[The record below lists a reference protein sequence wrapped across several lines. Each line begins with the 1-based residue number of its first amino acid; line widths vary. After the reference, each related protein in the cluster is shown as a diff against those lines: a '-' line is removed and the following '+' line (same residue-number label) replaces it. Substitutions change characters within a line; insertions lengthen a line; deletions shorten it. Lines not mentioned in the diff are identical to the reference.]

1 MNHEN
6 NPPDLSSLIA
16 GESPETPETPAQARE
31 RIIGKVMASQQALA
45 EQFSKID
52 HPFVT
57 DDAKDDYELATQE
70 FKALI
75 SCAVHMPESVEGV
88 RFLADWHANRMAQVQ
103 LLLDHA
109 TPNNE
114 MVFGTGTQ
122 PVAINA
128 EFSRG
133 MRAALL
139 LVQSLLS
146 TFPLEL
152 TTSEELDGE
161 S

>member
-6 NPPDLSSLIA
+6 DIPDLSSLIA
-16 GESPETPETPAQARE
+16 GEAPETPEQARK
-31 RIIGKVMASQQALA
+31 RIIAKVMASQQALA

-57 DDAKDDYELATQE
+57 EDAKDDYELATQE
-70 FKALI
+70 FEALI
-75 SCAVHMPESVEGV
+75 KCAVHMPESVEGV

-109 TPNNE
+109 TPGKE
-114 MVFGTGTQ
+114 LVFGTGTQ
-122 PVAINA
+122 PVAISA
-128 EFSRG
+128 EFSKG

-139 LVQSLLS
+139 VVQ
-146 TFPLEL
+146 TMFAKFPLEL
-152 TTSEELDGE
+152 TTSEELDGQNQI